1 MPSALFSCV
10 LLAAEAESQPRSE
23 IRFQTRI
30 TNHVVVFLVERIS
43 DIHVSSHVLIHCVP
57 ATDIEAR
64 ISCGVIDSGKT
75 IGSEKEIG
83 VGAAAD
89 QCSAEA

>member
-57 ATDIEAR
+57 ATNIEAR
-64 ISCGVIDSGKT
+64 VACRVIDT
-75 IGSEKEIG
+75 REAVGSEEEIG